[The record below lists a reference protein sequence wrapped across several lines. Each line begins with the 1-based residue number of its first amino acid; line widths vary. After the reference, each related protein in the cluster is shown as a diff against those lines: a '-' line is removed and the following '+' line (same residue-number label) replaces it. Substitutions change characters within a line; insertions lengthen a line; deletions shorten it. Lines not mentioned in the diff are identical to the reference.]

1 MGEIQINFALHSDL
15 NYSIHP
21 IAGSHSLSLCYF
33 RGGRKN
39 LKQDV
44 KRQSRVK
51 SNFSYYLGLF

>member
-1 MGEIQINFALHSDL
+1 MGEIQFNFALYSDL

-44 KRQSRVK
+44 WSQSEV
-51 SNFSYYLGLF
+51 